1 MRVLLVNTNRKADLM
16 TAPPIGLC
24 YVATATRSAGHEV
37 RVLDLCF
44 AGRRAAKNLRASIS
58 SFAPDVVGLSVRNV
72 DNANMLRPVS
82 YLPGVRELVAEVR
95 LLSAAPVV
103 LGGSGASL
111 MPEAVLHHVGA
122 DAIIVSDGEGS
133 FLRLLEALASGEA
146 WTEIPGVGLMHHGR
160 FHLTPPDFPPFQ
172 FETPEVGQWVDME
185 PYERLGGSYNVQS
198 KRGCPHQCI
207 YCTYNSSLEGHRLRK
222 RDPCEVV
229 DEIEEAVL
237 KHRPRTVEFVDSV
250 FNAPPEHTR
259 TILEEIIRRPWK
271 ANFTTMGVQPLH
283 LDREMLDLMWRAGFR
298 SFMITPESASDTML
312 SSYRKGFCR
321 DNVIQAAEALSHTR
335 FAVWWCFLLG
345 GPGETHTTLQ
355 ESLDFCRQY
364 LRLRRGSARHVAQLF
379 FGVRLYPGTDLWW
392 SALREGIIA
401 PDADPIQSLWYV
413 SPGLNVPH
421 ALDQMEA
428 AATAC
433 PEIMLGYD
441 EGYLLFSNLAA
452 GLCRLLGERPPYWRL
467 VRYLNAYALKLGLR
481 FTIRPKDLAQRIENV
496 LRRQTQT
503 SQRSVQPGRAP
514 GSMVPKDPEIV
525 DGKWGLAAKES
536 VAPPPGEAH

>member
-1 MRVLLVNTNRKADLM
+1 MRTRRGEMRVLLVNTNRKADLM
-16 TAPPIGLC
+16 AAPPIGLC

-72 DNANMLRPVS
+72 DNVNMLRPVS
-82 YLPGVRELVAEVR
+82 YLPGVQELVAEVR
-95 LLSAAPVV
+95 RFSTAPVV

-111 MPEAVLHHVGA
+111 MPEAVLRHVGA
-122 DAIIVSDGEGS
+122 DAVIVSDGEGS
-133 FLRLLEALASGEA
+133 FLRLLEALASGES
-146 WTEIPGVGLMHHGR
+146 WTEIPGVGLMHDGR

-172 FETPEVGQWVDME
+172 FEAPEVGQWVDMA
-185 PYERLGGSYNVQS
+185 PYERLGGSYNVQG
-198 KRGCPHQCI
+198 KRGCPHRCI

-222 RDPCEVV
+222 RDPREVV

-237 KHRPRTVEFVDSV
+237 KYRPRSVEFVDSV
-250 FNAPPEHTR
+250 FNDPPEHTR
-259 TILEEIIRRPWK
+259 AILEEIIRRPWK
-271 ANFTTMGVQPLH
+271 ADFTAMGVQPLH

-321 DNVIQAAEALSHTR
+321 DNVIHAAEALAHTR
-335 FAVWWCFLLG
+335 FSAWWCFLLG
-345 GPGETHTTLQ
+345 GPRETHATLQ

-364 LRLRRGSARHVAQLF
+364 LRLQRGSARHVAQLF
-379 FGVRLYPGTDLWW
+379 FGVRLYPGTELWR
-392 SALREGIIA
+392 SALREGIIT
-401 PDADPIQSLWYV
+401 PDADPSQSLWYV
-413 SPGLNVPH
+413 SPELNVQY

-433 PEIMLGYD
+433 PEILLGYD
-441 EGYLLFSNLAA
+441 EGYLLFSDLAA

-467 VRYLNAYALKLGLR
+467 VRKLNAFALKLGFR
-481 FTIRPKDLAQRIENV
+481 FAVRPKDLAQRIENV
-496 LRRQTQT
+496 LRRQCP
-503 SQRSVQPGRAP
+503 V
-514 GSMVPKDPEIV
+514 
-525 DGKWGLAAKES
+525 
-536 VAPPPGEAH
+536 

>member
-1 MRVLLVNTNRKADLM
+1 
-16 TAPPIGLC
+16 
-24 YVATATRSAGHEV
+24 
-37 RVLDLCF
+37 
-44 AGRRAAKNLRASIS
+44 
-58 SFAPDVVGLSVRNV
+58 
-72 DNANMLRPVS
+72 
-82 YLPGVRELVAEVR
+82 
-95 LLSAAPVV
+95 
-103 LGGSGASL
+103 
-111 MPEAVLHHVGA
+111 
-122 DAIIVSDGEGS
+122 
-133 FLRLLEALASGEA
+133 
-146 WTEIPGVGLMHHGR
+146 
-160 FHLTPPDFPPFQ
+160 
-172 FETPEVGQWVDME
+172 ME

-250 FNAPPEHTR
+250 FNSPPEHTR

-525 DGKWGLAAKES
+525 DGKWGLAAKKS
-536 VAPPPGEAH
+536 VAPPSGEAH

>member
-44 AGRRAAKNLRASIS
+44 AGRHAAKNLRASIS

-82 YLPGVRELVAEVR
+82 YLPGVRELVAQVR
-95 LLSAAPVV
+95 RLSVAPVV

-111 MPEAVLHHVGA
+111 MPEAVLRHVGA
-122 DAIIVSDGEGS
+122 DAVVVSDGEVS
-133 FLRLLEALASGEA
+133 FLRLLDALALGRSWAG
-146 WTEIPGVGLMHHGR
+146 IPGVGFIQKAR
-160 FHLTPPDFPPFQ
+160 FHLTPPDFPPFR
-172 FETPEVGQWVDME
+172 FEAPDVGQWVDME
-185 PYERLGGSYNVQS
+185 PYESLGGSYNVQS
-198 KRGCPHQCI
+198 KRGCPYRCI
-207 YCTYNSSLEGHRLRK
+207 YCTYNSSLEGHRLRR
-222 RDPCEVV
+222 RDAREVV
-229 DEIEEAVL
+229 DEIEETVL

-250 FNAPPEHTR
+250 FNDPPDHMR
-259 TILEEIIRRPWK
+259 AILEEIVRRSWK
-271 ANFTTMGVQPLH
+271 ADFTAMGVQPLH
-283 LDREMLDLMWRAGFR
+283 LDREMLDLMWQAGFR

-321 DNVIQAAEALSHTR
+321 DQVIQAAEALAHTR
-335 FAVWWCFLLG
+335 FSVWWCFLLG
-345 GPGETHTTLQ
+345 GPGETHATLQ
-355 ESLDFCRQY
+355 ETLDFCRQY
-364 LRLRRGSARHVAQLF
+364 LRLKRGSARHVAQLF
-379 FGVRLYPGTDLWW
+379 FGVRLYPSTDLWR

-413 SPGLNVPH
+413 SPELNVGH

-428 AATAC
+428 AAAMC

-441 EGYLLFSNLAA
+441 EGYLFLSSLAA
-452 GLCRLLGERPPYWRL
+452 GLCRLLREPPPYWRL

-481 FTIRPKDLAQRIENV
+481 FTVKPKDLAQRIENI
-496 LRRQTQT
+496 LRRQTLT
-503 SQRSVQPGRAP
+503 SRRSVQTGPAP
-514 GSMVPKDPEIV
+514 GSWVPKNQ
-525 DGKWGLAAKES
+525 
-536 VAPPPGEAH
+536 EATRST